1 MEMEGP
7 KGEMTTTRT
16 QTAFVIHKDKEEKG
30 REFGLQYR
38 YGAGAA
44 GDVKSFFPTCFAS
57 R

>member
-30 REFGLQYR
+30 GEFGL
-38 YGAGAA
+38 GTGLAPP
-44 GDVKSFFPTCFAS
+44 VT
-57 R
+57 

>member
-30 REFGLQYR
+30 GEFGLQ
-38 YGAGAA
+38 
-44 GDVKSFFPTCFAS
+44 
-57 R
+57 